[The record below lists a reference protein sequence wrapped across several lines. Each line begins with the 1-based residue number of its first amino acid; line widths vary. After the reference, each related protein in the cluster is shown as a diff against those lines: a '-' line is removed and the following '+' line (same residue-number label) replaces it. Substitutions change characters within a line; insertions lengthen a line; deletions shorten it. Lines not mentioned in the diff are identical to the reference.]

1 MRRLPVYILID
12 CSESM
17 AGEPM
22 VAVQKG
28 LEAMLKKLKTD
39 PYALETVYMSIIT
52 FSARAKQIV
61 PLTEV
66 AQFNIPPK
74 LSIKPGTAMGA
85 ALRLLA
91 ERMRV
96 EIRKTTPDQKGDFK
110 PIVFLLTDGQ
120 PTDAWE
126 DAAAALKSVHPKI
139 ANIYAI
145 GCGEDVDFN
154 VLSEVTDIAY
164 HMKDVT
170 SDMIAKFF
178 VWMSASVQA
187 MSQGADAP
195 LSLEKSPFQDGGFD
209 VIDPD
214 NLPYRSDVPLQIF
227 LHSRCISTRKFYM
240 MRYTFIQEHSV
251 YLAKSAHAV
260 PEDFFSEGAAAP
272 PAISSDLLYGAV
284 PCPHCGNEAW
294 GQCGACGQIFCG
306 SESPPP
312 QVQCPSCMAVLQMG
326 DGGSFDVT
334 RSSG

>member
-22 VAVQKG
+22 DAVQKG
-28 LEAMLKKLKTD
+28 LEAMLQKLKRD
-39 PYALETVYMSIIT
+39 PHSLETVYLSLIT

-61 PLTEV
+61 PLTELS
-66 AQFNIPPK
+66 QFVIPPK
-74 LSIKPGTAMGA
+74 LTIKPGTAMGA

-91 ERMRV
+91 ER
-96 EIRKTTPDQKGDFK
+96 IRTEVQRTTTEQKGDYR

-126 DAAAALKSVHPKI
+126 DATAALKSVHPKI

-145 GCGEDVDFN
+145 GCGEDVDFH

-164 HMKDVT
+164 HMKDVS
-170 SDMIAKFF
+170 SDMISKFF

-187 MSQGADAP
+187 VSQGADAP
-195 LSLEKSPFQDGGFD
+195 LSLEKTPFAEGFD

-214 NLPYRSDVPLQIF
+214 NLPYRSDVPLQVF
-227 LHSRCISTRKFYM
+227 LHSRCVSSRKFYM
-240 MRYTFIQEHSV
+240 MRYVYMPEHQV
-251 YLAKSAHAV
+251 YFAKSAHAV

-272 PAISSDLLYGAV
+272 PSISSDLLYGGV
-284 PCPHCGNEAW
+284 DCPHCGNPAW

-306 SESPPP
+306 SENPPP
-312 QVQCPSCMAVLQMG
+312 QIQCPSCMALLRIG
-326 DGGSFDVT
+326 EGESFNVT

>member
-22 VAVQKG
+22 DAVQKG

-39 PYALETVYMSIIT
+39 PHAMETVYMSLIT
-52 FSARAKQIV
+52 FSAKAKQIV

-66 AQFNIPPK
+66 SQFHIPPK
-74 LSIKPGTAMGA
+74 LTIKPGTGMGA
-85 ALRLLA
+85 ALRLLR
-91 ERMRV
+91 ERIQSEVQR
-96 EIRKTTPDQKGDFK
+96 TTVDQKGDYR

-139 ANIYAI
+139 ASIYAI
-145 GCGEDVDFN
+145 GCGEDVDFH

-164 HMKDVT
+164 HMKDVS
-170 SDMIAKFF
+170 SDMISKFF

-187 MSQGADAP
+187 MSQGADTP
-195 LSLEKSPFQDGGFD
+195 LSLEKTPFLDGAFD
-209 VIDPD
+209 VIDPE
-214 NLPYRSDVPLQIF
+214 NLPYRSDVPLQVF
-227 LHSRCISTRKFYM
+227 LHARCVSTRKFYL
-240 MRYTFIQEHSV
+240 MRYVFVPDHQV
-251 YLAKSAHAV
+251 YLAKSAHDV
-260 PEDFFSEGAAAP
+260 PEDFFADGAASP
-272 PAISSDLLYGAV
+272 PSISSDLLYGAV
-284 PCPHCGNEAW
+284 NCPYCGNESW

-306 SESPPP
+306 PENAPPEI
-312 QVQCPSCMAVLQMG
+312 QCPSCMALLRSG
-326 DGGSFDVT
+326 HASSFNVT